1 MNKPD
6 YLKWVRWS
14 EEDGCFIGSIPDLCG
29 DCCHGDS
36 QMEVFAELLVIHDE
50 WIELFKADSKPMPE
64 ARTRPMMEVA

>member
-1 MNKPD
+1 MFHRFHPH
-6 YLKWVRWS
+6 
-14 EEDGCFIGSIPDLCG
+14 LCG